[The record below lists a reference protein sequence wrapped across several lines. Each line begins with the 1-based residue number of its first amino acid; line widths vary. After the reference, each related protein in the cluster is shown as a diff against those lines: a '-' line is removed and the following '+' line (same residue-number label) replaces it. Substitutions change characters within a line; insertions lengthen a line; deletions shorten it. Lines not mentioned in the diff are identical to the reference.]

1 MKSQKVFALFL
12 AGIFALFVFSQV
24 ATADVEKTINKSFQ
38 VHEGGTLTVE
48 SDLGSIKVSSA
59 PGDEVR
65 IELIQK
71 VETSSER
78 KAERILRDLDVRFE
92 KRGDDVTVIAE
103 YERNEGF
110 FNWGRNPL
118 KLEYIISVPSVYN
131 VALKTSGGSISVD
144 DLEGTVNAHTSGGS
158 LSFGN
163 INGPVDGKTSGGSIS
178 LDGCDGPA
186 LVRTS
191 GGSITLGDVNGDVD
205 ARTSGGS
212 INITQAKGSVVAKT
226 SGGSINVKEVMGNID
241 ASTSGG
247 SVTAHL
253 TTQPTN
259 DCRLTTSG
267 GSVNVYMTE
276 DVKVNLDAK
285 TSGGKVRTDFPVTIQ
300 GDIHPSSLQAEVN
313 GGGPELYL
321 RTSGGNIHL
330 YRL

>member
-12 AGIFALFVFSQV
+12 VGIFALFVFSQV

-110 FNWGRNPL
+110 FKWGRNPL

-191 GGSITLGDVNGDVD
+191 GGSITLGDVSGDVD

-267 GSVNVYMTE
+267 GSVNVYMTD